1 MSPGQRGW
9 LGDRGRGPTPIQ
21 RALPPPRGA
30 PSQAVGWGAEALL
43 APCPEP
49 RSEGILGQEAEVSGG
64 PWGHPGRV
72 QALMSLRASVALG
85 GAPPLLRVPAGL
97 SQHIGVGRS
106 PPPQA

>member
-9 LGDRGRGPTPIQ
+9 LDDRGRGPTPIQ

-72 QALMSLRASVALG
+72 QALMSLRASVAPG
-85 GAPPLLRVPAGL
+85 GPPPPPSARWAVAAHRGG
-97 SQHIGVGRS
+97 QER
-106 PPPQA
+106 PPQA